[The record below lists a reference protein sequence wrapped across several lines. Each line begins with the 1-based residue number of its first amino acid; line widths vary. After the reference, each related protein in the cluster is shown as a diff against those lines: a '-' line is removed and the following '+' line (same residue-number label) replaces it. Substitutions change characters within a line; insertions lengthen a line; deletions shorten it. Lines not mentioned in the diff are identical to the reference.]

1 MGKRPQK
8 LLDQVRETIR
18 RKHYSIHT
26 EAAYAS
32 WVRRYILFRNKRHPK
47 DKIDHNHQ
55 AMPSQGG
62 GKPRTIRGRKTS
74 FRATAVVGTTVVT
87 S

>member
-1 MGKRPQK
+1 MGKRPQQ

-26 EAAYAS
+26 QAAYVS
-32 WVRRYILFRNKRHPK
+32 WIKRHILFHNKRPPK
-47 DKIDHNHQ
+47 NKIGHNHQ
-55 AMPSQGG
+55 TMPGQGS

-74 FRATAVVGTTVVT
+74 LRAAAVVGTTVVT

>member
-18 RKHYSIHT
+18 RKHCSIHT

-32 WVRRYILFRNKRHPK
+32 QIKRYILFHNKRPPK
-47 DKIDHNHQ
+47 DKTDHSHQ
-55 AMPSQGG
+55 TMPGQGG

-74 FRATAVVGTTVVT
+74 FRAAAVVGTTVVT